1 MKHSNLKLILV
12 IALISCAAI
21 KSTGQTTMPKELN
34 ESTIGDQ
41 IKYIEDHTRIYE
53 NYRAIREDMFRK
65 MNRNFT
71 DTLQAEK
78 SRVKSLNNLTS
89 GLKSQTD
96 SLNVLL
102 DQTRVALEK
111 ATATKNNIKV
121 LGVELNKVTYNA
133 IMWTVIGGLI
143 LILVIGFL
151 IFKRNLFVLLRTDKD
166 LKELKEEFATYRQTS
181 RIAREK
187 VEMDYF
193 RELQK
198 LKKEK

>member
-143 LILVIGFL
+143 LILGIGFL